1 MIRHTILVVAF
12 LLCTACVHKPLETS
26 LVTLDL
32 APVEVTEKVTGKV
45 SGDDDATGGVV
56 LWGGVILS
64 SENLE
69 TGTQIE
75 VLSYPLD
82 HLQRP
87 DSRRTATGRFL
98 VVHPDYL
105 ETLDYA
111 PGRLLTLTGTLAGME
126 TGKIG
131 SADHQFVKLVP
142 DQVYLWSRSG
152 EDHSPPITFGI
163 GISISN

>member
-1 MIRHTILVVAF
+1 MIRYCVLVAVF
-12 LLCTACVHKPLETS
+12 LVSSACVHKPLETN
-26 LVTLDL
+26 LVTMDI
-32 APVEVTEKVTGKV
+32 APVEVTANA
-45 SGDDDATGGVV
+45 SGDEDAQGGVV

-64 SENLE
+64 SENLA

-98 VVHPDYL
+98 IVHPDYL

-111 PGRLLTLTGTLAGME
+111 PGRLLTLTGTLAGTE

-131 SADHQFVKLVP
+131 SADYQFVKLVP